1 MDLGEAKDILRNPSF
16 ASQMVCEI
24 KRNVYDKQNGSFS
37 DFYINYNINDELIIN
52 ITLNKFFYIS
62 YNHMLCLIMNSL
74 FFNMINIIKLF

>member
-1 MDLGEAKDILRNPSF
+1 MDLGEAKDILRKPSF

-52 ITLNKFFYIS
+52 MTLNKFFYIS
-62 YNHMLCLIMNSL
+62 CNQMLCIIMNSL
-74 FFNMINIIKLF
+74 LFLI